1 MSLCSL
7 AKSTTL
13 AKKSRST
20 HIVVGLCGK
29 ERMRSLALGQ
39 DRRAASW
46 RRAKKSS
53 PGTSGTERRSPS
65 AITTEYEW
73 MG

>member
-1 MSLCSL
+1 M
-7 AKSTTL
+7 ANATTL
-13 AKKSRST
+13 TKKSRST
-20 HIVVGLCGK
+20 QSVVGLCGK
-29 ERMRSLALGQ
+29 DRIRSLALGH
-39 DRRAASW
+39 DSRAVSV